1 METTKKELK
10 SDIEKAA
17 QKVFLKIKRDLDQI
31 IQDEELGQK
40 EDTETESWDWVIRR
54 IPTKTKPGVRCSPSL
69 QRFIAA

>member
-1 METTKKELK
+1 METKKEVK

-40 EDTETESWDWVIRR
+40 ESTETESWDWVIKR
-54 IPTKTKPGVRCSPSL
+54 IPTKPGVRCSPSL